1 MFSRLHFVLN
11 EGNDTLRRSN
21 MQKPNKHK
29 ISLYR
34 QVFPLQLSL
43 VALLFLAV
51 SCSSLPTHKPLP
63 PEISIAAVK
72 PLNLSLSGQKLMF
85 SLRVTNPNNYDL
97 PLKSMSF
104 IASFAGEDIA
114 TGSTNNKVRIPA
126 NGEAIVDVAV
136 IAGLNTIINKLSSMA
151 EAGYSCGTTSSCEPT
166 SNNSGAIS
174 ARRRF
179 ARLNALRSRMR
190 RSCL

>member
-1 MFSRLHFVLN
+1 MHKL
-11 EGNDTLRRSN
+11 
-21 MQKPNKHK
+21 KKHK
-29 ISLYR
+29 IPLYR

-43 VALLFLAV
+43 VALLLLAV
-51 SCSSLPTHKPLP
+51 GCSSVPTHKPIP

-85 SLRVTNPNNYDL
+85 SLRVSNPNNYDL
-97 PLKSMSF
+97 PLKSMNF

-136 IAGLNTIINKLSSMA
+136 VAGLNTIINKLSSMA
-151 EAGYSCGTTSSCEPT
+151 DSGNLQLQYGVKGIVKLSNWPLSIPFDVKGDATTEVQDKLSVGLQLLLP
-166 SNNSGAIS
+166 G
-174 ARRRF
+174 
-179 ARLNALRSRMR
+179 
-190 RSCL
+190 